1 MGKILLLEDNIS
13 CRRHLLEIAS
23 RINPTLE
30 FFETSR
36 ASEAYE
42 YSISNNISAFLLDIQ
57 VEDYSG
63 IELAKRLRQIKKYQF
78 TPIIFITAMPTKEM
92 EAFRKIH
99 CYDYILK
106 PYSEEDVKNVFQ
118 KILVDFLDETYK
130 NETKK
135 LALKFKDFTQLID
148 MKDIIYVE
156 YLNRRIVI
164 ITKED
169 KIEYMRM
176 PMKKFKPLLD
186 EAYFMQVHQ
195 SIIINLNYVEKI
207 EFDSKKIKLN
217 SVKHEVP
224 IGRSFLKEV
233 RGKFNDI

>member
-1 MGKILLLEDNIS
+1 MGQILLLEDNIS

-23 RINPTLE
+23 KINPTLE

-36 ASEAYE
+36 ASEAYN
-42 YSISNNISAFLLDIQ
+42 YSISNNISVFLLDIQ

-106 PYSEEDVKNVFQ
+106 PYSEEDVKNVLQ

-130 NETKK
+130 NEAKK

-156 YLNRRIVI
+156 YFNRRIVI

-186 EAYFMQVHQ
+186 EVYFMQVHQ

>member
-1 MGKILLLEDNIS
+1 MGQILLLEDNIS

-23 RINPTLE
+23 KINPTLE

-36 ASEAYE
+36 ASEAYN

-106 PYSEEDVKNVFQ
+106 PYSEEDVKNVLQ

-130 NETKK
+130 NEAKK

-156 YLNRRIVI
+156 YFNRRIVI

>member
-23 RINPTLE
+23 KINPTLE

-36 ASEAYE
+36 ASEAYN

-148 MKDIIYVE
+148 MKDIICVE

-186 EAYFMQVHQ
+186 EVYFMQVHQ
-195 SIIINLNYVEKI
+195 SIIINLNFVEKI

>member
-1 MGKILLLEDNIS
+1 MGQILLLEDNIS
-13 CRRHLLEIAS
+13 CRRHLIEIAS
-23 RINPTLE
+23 KINPTLE

-36 ASEAYE
+36 ASEAYN
-42 YSISNNISAFLLDIQ
+42 YSISNNISVFLLDIQ

-106 PYSEEDVKNVFQ
+106 PYSEEDVKNVLQ

-130 NETKK
+130 NEVKK

-195 SIIINLNYVEKI
+195 SIIINLNYVETI
-207 EFDSKKIKLN
+207 EFDSKKIYLN

>member
-106 PYSEEDVKNVFQ
+106 PYSEEDVKNVLQ

-130 NETKK
+130 NEAKK

-156 YLNRRIVI
+156 YFNRRIVI

>member
-23 RINPTLE
+23 KINPTLE

-36 ASEAYE
+36 ASEAYN

-106 PYSEEDVKNVFQ
+106 PYSAEDVKNVFQ

-148 MKDIIYVE
+148 MKDIICVE

-186 EAYFMQVHQ
+186 EVYFMQVHQ
-195 SIIINLNYVEKI
+195 SIIINLNFVEKI

>member
-233 RGKFNDI
+233 RASCIL

>member
-1 MGKILLLEDNIS
+1 VRKRDNMGKILLLEDNIS

-23 RINPTLE
+23 KINPTLE

-42 YSISNNISAFLLDIQ
+42 YSKSNNISAFLLDIQ
-57 VEDYSG
+57 VEEYSG

-118 KILVDFLDETYK
+118 KILVDFLDEKYK
-130 NETKK
+130 NEAKK

-156 YLNRRIVI
+156 YFNRRIVI
-164 ITKED
+164 ITKPELF
-169 KIEYMRM
+169 I
-176 PMKKFKPLLD
+176 
-186 EAYFMQVHQ
+186 
-195 SIIINLNYVEKI
+195 
-207 EFDSKKIKLN
+207 
-217 SVKHEVP
+217 
-224 IGRSFLKEV
+224 
-233 RGKFNDI
+233 